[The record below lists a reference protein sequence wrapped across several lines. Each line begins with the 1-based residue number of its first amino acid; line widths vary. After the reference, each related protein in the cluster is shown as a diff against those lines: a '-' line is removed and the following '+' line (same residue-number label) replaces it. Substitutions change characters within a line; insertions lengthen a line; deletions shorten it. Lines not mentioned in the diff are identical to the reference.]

1 MSAFTVA
8 RLAALGLVVSL
19 VSGCASTAFAPS
31 SAVPSREALDRFS
44 LEGRFSLSQDSKNYS
59 GRLRWTYR
67 GVSSELLLSSPFGQ
81 GIAEIVTDARG
92 AQLKTGDGKVFSAP
106 DADTLTQEV
115 LGYSL
120 PLGLLADWVRGRV
133 ASGNAR
139 FDAQGRAIHL
149 RQDTWEVDYEYSDS
163 DPGAPPVRIVAR
175 REGVLELRV
184 FVQEWH
190 SLAVEET
197 AQ

>member
-1 MSAFTVA
+1 MSALTVA

-92 AQLKTGDGKVFSAP
+92 A
-106 DADTLTQEV
+106 
-115 LGYSL
+115 
-120 PLGLLADWVRGRV
+120 
-133 ASGNAR
+133 
-139 FDAQGRAIHL
+139 
-149 RQDTWEVDYEYSDS
+149 
-163 DPGAPPVRIVAR
+163 
-175 REGVLELRV
+175 
-184 FVQEWH
+184 
-190 SLAVEET
+190 
-197 AQ
+197 

>member
-92 AQLKTGDGKVFSAP
+92 AQLKTGDGKIFKAP
-106 DADTLTQEV
+106 DAGGLTQEV

-120 PLGLLADWVRGRV
+120 PLGLLADWVRGR
-133 ASGNAR
+133 AEAGEKHL
-139 FDAQGRAIHL
+139 DALGRLAHL
-149 RQDTWEVDYEYSDS
+149 RHDGWRVEYSYGDS
-163 DPGAPPVRIVAR
+163 DPASPPVRIVAQR
-175 REGVLELRV
+175 NGDFELRLLIE
-184 FVQEWH
+184 EWNR
-190 SLAVEET
+190 L
-197 AQ
+197 